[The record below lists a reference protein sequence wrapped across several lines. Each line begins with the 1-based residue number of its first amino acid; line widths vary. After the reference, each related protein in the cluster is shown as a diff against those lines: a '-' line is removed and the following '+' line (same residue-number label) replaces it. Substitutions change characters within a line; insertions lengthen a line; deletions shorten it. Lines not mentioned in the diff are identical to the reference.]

1 MNEYHQRIYKATDEH
16 EQEFNQL
23 CKLRSKNK
31 IYFLS
36 YDMGISDYEGLL
48 SMVYHL
54 LYKKQIFKEVYSDKT
69 LAFFRIMNQQILFFE
84 KNSKVMKSIF
94 NKAFQ
99 YYKKNRTGLHNYSHN
114 FINYFDM
121 LREVKLSDL
130 THFTIDLSDI
140 FKIESNWEEFPENL
154 TKHPFQIRKSIY
166 KSLLESMIDRIE
178 YYYSES
184 NYFFGKW
191 EKRNIRFVV
200 SENGIFPIY
209 SVSTTQSIFNILC
222 RVSGGNNWDVSAEVT
237 ALDNVLERIYQ
248 KEKKTLLKMSPL
260 NLRFVLEDLGEGDS
274 IEDMEKFI
282 TGSLFCKRDPY
293 F

>member
-16 EQEFNQL
+16 EQEFNDL
-23 CKLRSKNK
+23 CTLRSKNK

-69 LAFFRIMNQQILFFE
+69 LAFFRIMNLQILFFE
-84 KNSKVMKSIF
+84 KNAKVMKSIF
-94 NKAFQ
+94 NRAFW
-99 YYKKNRTGLHNYSHN
+99 YYKENRKGLNKYSHN
-114 FINYFDM
+114 FIDYFEKF
-121 LREVKLSDL
+121 REVKISDL
-130 THFTIDLSDI
+130 THFSIDLSKI

-154 TKHPFQIRKSIY
+154 NKHPFQIRKSIY

-191 EKRNIRFVV
+191 EKRKIRFIV

-209 SVSTTQSIFNILC
+209 SVSTTQPISTILC
-222 RVSGGNNWDVSAEVT
+222 RVSGGNNCDVSATVT

-282 TGSLFCKRDPY
+282 TGSLFCKREDY
-293 F
+293 